1 MRTLLLLALG
11 LAACASTD
19 TQYLALQARAHDAA
33 LAPGDTVTITE
44 AGTPLASGTVAMDG
58 SLELPGV
65 GLVQA
70 AGLSRRELR
79 TEIGLGSSV
88 QIQTQ
93 APGSGRVFVFG
104 QVERSGRFPMSAA
117 PTLMQLMEAAG
128 PHPDFA
134 DLLHVRVLRGRGEAL
149 EEATFNVLQIMRGAS
164 DPVLLDGDIVVVD
177 KSPLGQMA
185 APFQASREAP
195 GRGASQTDASD
206 Q

>member
-1 MRTLLLLALG
+1 M
-11 LAACASTD
+11 
-19 TQYLALQARAHDAA
+19 
-33 LAPGDTVTITE
+33 
-44 AGTPLASGTVAMDG
+44 
-58 SLELPGV
+58 PGV

-117 PTLMQLMEAAG
+117 STLMQLMEAAG

-134 DLLHVRVLRGRGEAL
+134 DLLHVRVLRRRGEAL

-195 GRGASQTDASD
+195 GRGASQTDASE